1 MWYWLCWFLRL
12 VEPTAPR
19 PLALDLDDSDARDRT
34 DRVPSESPAA
44 HHDERS
50 DRNAVGAIQDPFG
63 AIVERAAALRPGA
76 VRALRRLKFFQMLRG
91 DHRHVRNATSRP
103 PSELRHEIP
112 GRVAHFRNGGT
123 PSVAKDGPTPRSSR
137 VEIGRPPGRAS
148 EQAALRNALELVGGI
163 HAAAARLRQAS
174 YRTPLRKLR
183 DDERAR
189 HSGFGALA

>member
-1 MWYWLCWFLRL
+1 MWYWLCWFLR
-12 VEPTAPR
+12 VVGPTAPR
-19 PLALDLDDSDARDRT
+19 PLALDLDDSDARDGT

-50 DRNAVGAIQDPFG
+50 DRN
-63 AIVERAAALRPGA
+63 A

-103 PSELRHEIP
+103 PSERRHEMP

-123 PSVAKDGPTPRSSR
+123 PSVAKDGPIPRRSR
-137 VEIGRPPGRAS
+137 VQIGRPPGRAA
-148 EQAALRNALELVGGI
+148 EQAALRDAFELVGGI

-183 DDERAR
+183 DDQRAR
-189 HSGFGALA
+189 HSGFGTLA